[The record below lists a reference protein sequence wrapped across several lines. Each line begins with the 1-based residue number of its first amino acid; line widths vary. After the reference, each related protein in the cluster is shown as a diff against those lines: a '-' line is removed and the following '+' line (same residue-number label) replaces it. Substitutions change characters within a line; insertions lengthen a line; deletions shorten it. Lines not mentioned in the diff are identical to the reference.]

1 MQVFLV
7 GGAVR
12 DELLGLPVQDR
23 DWVVVGAT
31 PEALTARGYRPVGRD
46 FPVFLHPRTHEEYA
60 LARTERKAGRGYH
73 GFAIDASPS
82 VTLPEDLARRDFTIN
97 AMARDEAG
105 RLIDP
110 YEGQADLAARWL
122 RHVSPAFSE
131 DPLRVL
137 RAARLLA
144 QLAPQG
150 FRLHP
155 STAELVRQMVRGGE
169 LAELTAERVWQE
181 VRKALLSAE
190 PRVFFDCL
198 LELGALTALWP
209 ELAAAPR
216 LPAGLAALERAPRLP
231 ASPPLSTTEATL
243 AARLGAFA
251 LGAGLSA
258 EAAHRWLAGLRAP
271 RRVAE
276 PVEIALAVPP
286 PTPAC
291 AREAA
296 CLHTQLDRLDA
307 FRRPERLPVLGA
319 IWRACGTEPRLI
331 ERLEHAGELARAV
344 SARALDLAELTGPAI
359 GKALRRARIEA
370 IAGALVD
377 ATPAQANTT
386 SNNTP
391 SNSR

>member
-1 MQVFLV
+1 MQVYLV

-31 PEALTARGYRPVGRD
+31 PDALTTRGYRPVGRD

-97 AMARDEAG
+97 AIARDEAG

-110 YEGQADLAARWL
+110 SDGQADLAARWL

-144 QLAPQG
+144 QLAPQA

-155 STAELVRQMVRGGE
+155 STAERIRQMVRGGE

-181 VRKALLSAE
+181 VRKALLSAK
-190 PRVFFDCL
+190 PRAFFDCL
-198 LELGALTALWP
+198 LELGALSALWP
-209 ELAAAPR
+209 ELAAAPT
-216 LPAGLAALERAPRLP
+216 LPAGLTALERVPTLP
-231 ASPPLSTTEATL
+231 ASPPLSATEATL
-243 AARLGAFA
+243 AGRLGALA
-251 LGAGLSA
+251 LGAGLG
-258 EAAHRWLAGLRAP
+258 AAAARRWLSGLRTP

-276 PVEIALAVPP
+276 PVELALSVPP
-286 PTPAC
+286 PAPAC
-291 AREAA
+291 ASDAA
-296 CLHTQLDRLDA
+296 CLHEQLERLDA
-307 FRRPERLPVLGA
+307 FRRAERLPVLGA
-319 IWRACGTEPRLI
+319 IWQACGAEPRLI
-331 ERLEHAGELARAV
+331 ERLQHAAEHARAV
-344 SARALDLAELTGPAI
+344 SARTLDLAGLTGPAI
-359 GKALRRARIEA
+359 GDALRRARIAA
-370 IAGALVD
+370 IARALAE
-377 ATPAQANTT
+377 ATPAQAKTT
-386 SNNTP
+386 SSNTP

>member
-1 MQVFLV
+1 MQVYLV

-31 PEALTARGYRPVGRD
+31 PEALAAQGFRPVGRD

-73 GFAIDASPS
+73 GFAIDASPA

-97 AMARDEAG
+97 AMARDDAG
-105 RLIDP
+105 HLIDP
-110 YEGQADLAARWL
+110 YDGQADLAARWL

-155 STAELVRQMVRGGE
+155 STAGLIHQMVRRGE

-181 VRKALLSAE
+181 LRKALLSAQ
-190 PRVFFDCL
+190 PRAFFDCL
-198 LELGALTALWP
+198 LELGALRALWP

-216 LPAGLAALERAPRLP
+216 LPAGLAALEHVPGLP
-231 ASPPLSTTEATL
+231 ASPPLSAAEATL
-243 AARLGAFA
+243 AARLGALA
-251 LGAGLSA
+251 LGAALGV
-258 EAAHRWLAGLRAP
+258 EAAGRWLAGLRAP
-271 RRVAE
+271 RRIAE
-276 PVEIALAVPP
+276 PVELVLTMPP

-291 AREAA
+291 AREAD
-296 CLHTQLDRLDA
+296 CLQAQLERLDA

-319 IWRACGTEPRLI
+319 IWRACGTDPRLVG
-331 ERLEHAGELARAV
+331 RLEQAGELARAI
-344 SARALDLAELTGPAI
+344 SARDLDLPQLTGPAV
-359 GKALRRARIEA
+359 GEALRRTRIDA
-370 IAGALVD
+370 IARGLAD
-377 ATPAQANTT
+377 AGSAQANTT
-386 SNNTP
+386 SNSTP
-391 SNSR
+391 SSSR